1 MRKRRCGAGVD
12 RQNGLMGTRMGRT
25 DGLRSDFMPKDDDVE
40 PSEFNGNVVVGGGL
54 KNEREGKKKTAHLA
68 VSERQRIPQSTAV
81 KQREFSKM
89 LHLSN

>member
-25 DGLRSDFMPKDDDVE
+25 DGLRSDFMPKDAE
-40 PSEFNGNVVVGGGL
+40 ASEFNGNVVGGGGL

-68 VSERQRIPQSTAV
+68 VWERRRIPQ
-81 KQREFSKM
+81 
-89 LHLSN
+89 